1 MYPDKHLRSDG
12 LSNFTEKVCIFSVY
26 NNLCMCLLQ
35 QPDSKSER
43 IKELAEIVIELD
55 SNNEKAWYR
64 HGQACIRLKD
74 FDRAKTSFMKVA
86 SISGGQYL
94 VLLGFRQVLLFI
106 FAGKNK
112 EVARWLAECETEL
125 EKSREKENKM
135 YQAMFKPKA

>member
-1 MYPDKHLRSDG
+1 
-12 LSNFTEKVCIFSVY
+12 
-26 NNLCMCLLQ
+26 MCLLQ

-135 YQAMFKPKA
+135 YQAMFKSKA